1 MPYFGKTQ
9 YAVADDHGPMSKAV
23 FHFTTHELIAV
34 ALEVGEGLVFTHDDI
49 LYMTEG
55 VVALCRAIESL
66 PQYLGFSMNEET
78 VIRAIIEFR
87 AQGSLDKEE

>member
-9 YAVADDHGPMSKAV
+9 YAIADDHGPMSKAV

-34 ALEVGEGLVFTHDDI
+34 ALDIGEGLVFTHNGI

-55 VVALCRAIESL
+55 VVALCKAIESL
-66 PQYLGFSMNEET
+66 PQYLGFSQHEED
-78 VIRAIIEFR
+78 IIAAISEFR
-87 AQGSLDKEE
+87 AQRSVDEEG